1 MDAERFTEAALQ
13 LVASA
18 QQVARARRNQQVGPL
33 HLAAALLADPEGLPS
48 RVVQRAGGDPAA
60 ARASADAALA
70 KLPVVSG
77 AEGQFMSAELG
88 TAFSR
93 AEALAREWQDAF
105 VAADTLLVALRETAG
120 RQLDF
125 LPQAA
130 ALKDAA
136 QAIRGGKKVDSRSS
150 ESTFE
155 ALEKYGIDLTQRALD
170 GKLDPV
176 IGRDDEIR
184 RTVQILLRRTKNN
197 PVLIGEPGVGK
208 TAIAEGLALRIV
220 NKDVPEGLQ
229 NKRIVQ
235 LDMGSLLAGA
245 KYRGEFEERLK
256 AVIEETA
263 RSEGKI
269 ILFIDELHTI
279 VGAGKAEGAVD
290 AGNMLKPPLARG
302 ELRMIGATTL
312 EEYRTIEKDAAL
324 ERRFQPIVVDEPS
337 VEETISILR
346 GIKDKYELHHGVDI
360 TDPAIIAAAT
370 MAHRYISDRRLPDS
384 AIDLIDEAASRIQVL
399 LDSLPEEIDDLR
411 RRKLQLEIEHEA
423 LRRESDVDS
432 AARLL
437 RIEEELKV
445 VTDQIGQAQADWE
458 AERALLEE
466 FVADKEQLDQVKT
479 QIESAEREYDLETA
493 AKLRYG
499 ELPKLEAEVRRL
511 TERLESAKYARL
523 NVGEEEVAQVVARAT
538 RIPVARL
545 LEGEREKLL
554 QLEEE
559 LHQRVVGQDEA
570 ITAVADAIRRSR
582 AGLADPNRPIGSFIF
597 LGPTGVGKT
606 ETAKALAAQLF
617 DSEEKMIR
625 LDMSEYME
633 RHNVAKLI
641 GAPPGYVGYE
651 EGGQLTEAV
660 RRQPYSVIL
669 LDEIEKAHPD
679 VFNTLLQVLDDGR
692 LTDAQGRTV
701 DFRNTVV
708 IMTSNIGSPQI
719 LEASRRDADYQ
730 QLKETVFNELRAH
743 FRPEFLNRV
752 DEVIVFHA
760 LDQRQIRTIAALQ
773 VERLQRR
780 LDERRVR
787 LELSEPAL
795 DELARIGFDPVFG
808 ARPLKR
814 AVRDYLETPL
824 AREILAGRIVDG
836 DVVEVLPGSG
846 PASAGSEPGPVLRFQ
861 VVAAPA
867 AN

>member
-13 LVASA
+13 LIASA
-18 QQVARARRNQQVGPL
+18 QQVARTRQNQQVGPL
-33 HLAAALLADPEGLPS
+33 HLAASLLADPAGLPS
-48 RVVQRAGGDPAA
+48 RVVERAGADPAA
-60 ARASADAALA
+60 ARSAIDAGLA
-70 KLPVVSG
+70 RLPVVSG
-77 AEGQFMSAELG
+77 ADGQFMSPVLG
-88 TAFSR
+88 SVFTR
-93 AEALAREWQDAF
+93 AEETAKEWQDAF
-105 VAADTLLVALRETAG
+105 VAADTLLVALRDTAG
-120 RQLDF
+120 KELES
-125 LPQAA
+125 LPPAKALEEAA
-130 ALKDAA
+130 K
-136 QAIRGGKKVDSRSS
+136 AIRGGQSVDSRTAESS
-150 ESTFE
+150 FE
-155 ALEKYGIDLTQRALD
+155 ALETYGIDLTQRARE

-184 RTVQILLRRTKNN
+184 RAVQILLRRTKNN

-220 NKDVPEGLQ
+220 NKDVPQGLQ

-263 RSEGKI
+263 RSAGDI

-290 AGNMLKPPLARG
+290 AGNMLKPSLARG

-324 ERRFQPIVVDEPS
+324 ERRFQPIFVDEPT

-346 GIKDKYELHHGVDI
+346 GIKDKYEVHHGVGI
-360 TDPAIIAAAT
+360 TDAAIIAAAT

-384 AIDLIDEAASRIQVL
+384 AIDLIDEAASRIRVQ

-423 LRRESDVDS
+423 VKRESDPDS
-432 AARLL
+432 AARIL

-445 VTDQIGQAQADWE
+445 IADQIGQAQADWE
-458 AERALLEE
+458 AERGVLEE
-466 FVADKEQLDQVKT
+466 WRADQEELDRVRT
-479 QIESAEREYDLETA
+479 QIEAAERDYDLATA

-499 ELPKLEAEVRRL
+499 ELPKLEAEVKRL
-511 TERLESAKYARL
+511 AEKLDDARYVRLE
-523 NVGEEEVAQVVARAT
+523 VGEEEVAQVVARAT

-554 QLEEE
+554 RLEDE
-559 LHQRVVGQDEA
+559 LHLRVVGQDEA

-582 AGLADPNRPIGSFIF
+582 AGLSDPNRPIGSFIF

-617 DSEEKMIR
+617 DSEDKLIR

-669 LDEIEKAHPD
+669 LDEIEKAHVD

-719 LEASRRDADYQ
+719 LEAGRLGADYD
-730 QLKETVFNELRAH
+730 TVKTTVISELRNH

-760 LDQRQIRTIAALQ
+760 LDQAQIRTIATLQ

-780 LDERRVR
+780 LDERRITLV
-787 LELSEPAL
+787 LSEAAL
-795 DELARIGFDPVFG
+795 DELARVGFDPVFG

-824 AREILAGRIVDG
+824 AREILAGRIADG
-836 DVVEVLPGSG
+836 DTVEV
-846 PASAGSEPGPVLRFQ
+846 EPGLEPGAPFRFE
-861 VVAAPA
+861 VRELAPA
-867 AN
+867 N

>member
-18 QQVARARRNQQVGPL
+18 QQVARTRQHQQVGPL
-33 HLAAALLADPEGLPS
+33 HLAASLLADPAGLPS
-48 RVVQRAGGDPAA
+48 RVVERAGADAPA
-60 ARASADAALA
+60 ARASIDAALA
-70 KLPVVSG
+70 KQPVVSG
-77 AEGQFMSAELG
+77 AEGQYMAPELDRVF
-88 TAFSR
+88 TR
-93 AEALAREWQDAF
+93 AEALGAEWQDAF
-105 VAADTLLVALRETAG
+105 VAADTLLVALREVAG
-120 RQLDF
+120 RQLDA
-125 LPQAA
+125 LPSTAQLREAA
-130 ALKDAA
+130 E
-136 QAIRGGKKVDSRSS
+136 AIRGGRRVDTRSA

-155 ALEKYGIDLTQRALD
+155 ALDTYGIDLTQRAKD

-184 RTVQILLRRTKNN
+184 RAVQILLRRTKNN

-229 NKRIVQ
+229 DKRIVQ

-256 AVIEETA
+256 GVIEETA

-312 EEYRTIEKDAAL
+312 EEYRTIAKDAAL
-324 ERRFQPIVVDEPS
+324 ERRFQPIFVDEPS

-346 GIKDKYELHHGVDI
+346 GIKDKYEVHHGVGI
-360 TDPAIIAAAT
+360 TDPAIISAAS
-370 MAHRYISDRRLPDS
+370 MAHRYIADRRLPDS
-384 AIDLIDEAASRIQVL
+384 AIDLIDEAASRIRVQ

-423 LRRESDVDS
+423 VKRESDADS

-445 VTDQIGQAQADWE
+445 IADHIGQAQADWE
-458 AERALLEE
+458 AERGVLDEWRSDQEE
-466 FVADKEQLDQVKT
+466 LDRVRT
-479 QIESAEREYDLETA
+479 QIETAEREYDLA
-493 AKLRYG
+493 AAAQLRYG
-499 ELPKLEAEVRRL
+499 ELPKLEAEVKRL
-511 TERLESAKYARL
+511 AQQLDDARYVRLE
-523 NVGEEEVAQVVARAT
+523 VGEEEVAQVVARAT

-554 QLEEE
+554 HLEAE
-559 LHQRVVGQDEA
+559 LHLRVVGQDEA
-570 ITAVADAIRRSR
+570 ITAVSDAIRRSR

-606 ETAKALAAQLF
+606 ETARALAAQLF
-617 DSEEKMIR
+617 DSEDKMVR

-660 RRQPYSVIL
+660 RRQPYAVIL

-719 LEASRRDADYQ
+719 LEAARRGEDHAA
-730 QLKETVFNELRAH
+730 LKQTVFAELRGF

-760 LDQRQIRTIAALQ
+760 LDRAQIATIARLQ
-773 VERLQRR
+773 VARLQDR
-780 LDERRVR
+780 LAERRVV
-787 LELSEPAL
+787 LEVSDAAL
-795 DELARIGFDPVFG
+795 EELATLGYDPVFG

-824 AREILAGRIVDG
+824 AREILGGRVADG
-836 DVVEVLPGSG
+836 DTVAVLP
-846 PASAGSEPGPVLRFQ
+846 SAEPGGPLRFE
-861 VVAAPA
+861 VRELVPA
-867 AN
+867 N

>member
-18 QQVARARRNQQVGPL
+18 QQVARTRQNQQVGPL
-33 HLAAALLADPEGLPS
+33 HLAASLLADPSGLPS
-48 RVVQRAGGDPAA
+48 RVVERAGADPEA
-60 ARASADAALA
+60 ARATIDAGLA

-77 AEGQFMSAELG
+77 ADGQFMSPVLG
-88 TAFSR
+88 NAFTR
-93 AEALAREWQDAF
+93 AEELAKEWQDAF
-105 VAADTLLVALRETAG
+105 VAADTLLVALRDTAG
-120 RQLDF
+120 KELDA
-125 LPQAA
+125 LPPARALEEAA
-130 ALKDAA
+130 K
-136 QAIRGGKKVDSRSS
+136 AIRGGQNVDSRTA

-155 ALEKYGIDLTQRALD
+155 ALETYGIDLTQRARE

-176 IGRDDEIR
+176 IGRDEEIR
-184 RTVQILLRRTKNN
+184 RAVQILLRRTKNN

-220 NKDVPEGLQ
+220 NKDVPQGLQ

-256 AVIEETA
+256 AVIDETA
-263 RSEGKI
+263 RSAGDI
-269 ILFIDELHTI
+269 VLFIDELHTI

-290 AGNMLKPPLARG
+290 AGNMLKPSLARG

-324 ERRFQPIVVDEPS
+324 ERRFQPIFVDEPT

-346 GIKDKYELHHGVDI
+346 GIKDKYEVHHGVGI
-360 TDPAIIAAAT
+360 TDVAIIAAAT

-384 AIDLIDEAASRIQVL
+384 AIDLIDEAASRIRVQ

-423 LRRESDVDS
+423 VKRESDPDS
-432 AARLL
+432 AARIL

-445 VTDQIGQAQADWE
+445 IADQIGQAQADWE
-458 AERALLEE
+458 AERGVLEE
-466 FVADKEQLDQVKT
+466 WRADQEELDRVRT
-479 QIESAEREYDLETA
+479 QIEAAERDYDLATA

-499 ELPKLEAEVRRL
+499 ELPKLEAEVKRL
-511 TERLESAKYARL
+511 AEKLDDARYVRLE
-523 NVGEEEVAQVVARAT
+523 VGEEEVAQVVARAT

-554 QLEEE
+554 RLEDE
-559 LHQRVVGQDEA
+559 LHVRVVGQDEA

-617 DSEEKMIR
+617 DSEDKLIR

-669 LDEIEKAHPD
+669 LDEIEKAHVD

-719 LEASRRDADYQ
+719 LEAGRLGADHET
-730 QLKETVFNELRAH
+730 LKTTVVAELRNH

-760 LDQRQIRTIAALQ
+760 LDQGQIRTIATLQ
-773 VERLQRR
+773 VERLQHR
-780 LDERRVR
+780 LDERRIT
-787 LELSEPAL
+787 LALSEAAL
-795 DELARIGFDPVFG
+795 DELARVGFDPVFG

-824 AREILAGRIVDG
+824 AREILAGRIADG
-836 DVVEVLPGSG
+836 DTVEV
-846 PASAGSEPGPVLRFQ
+846 EPGLEPGAPFRFE
-861 VVAAPA
+861 VRELAL

>member
-18 QQVARARRNQQVGPL
+18 QQVARTRQNQQVGPL
-33 HLAAALLADPEGLPS
+33 HLAASLLADPSGLPS
-48 RVVQRAGGDPAA
+48 RVVERAGADPEA
-60 ARASADAALA
+60 ARATIDAGLA

-77 AEGQFMSAELG
+77 ADGQFMSPVLG
-88 TAFSR
+88 NAFTR
-93 AEALAREWQDAF
+93 AEELAKEWQDAF
-105 VAADTLLVALRETAG
+105 VAADTLLVALRDTAG
-120 RQLDF
+120 KELDA
-125 LPQAA
+125 LPPARALEEAA
-130 ALKDAA
+130 K
-136 QAIRGGKKVDSRSS
+136 AIRGGQNVDSRTA

-155 ALEKYGIDLTQRALD
+155 ALETYGIDLTQRARE

-176 IGRDDEIR
+176 IGRDEEIR
-184 RTVQILLRRTKNN
+184 RAVQILLRRTKNN

-220 NKDVPEGLQ
+220 NKDVPQGLQ

-263 RSEGKI
+263 RSAGDI
-269 ILFIDELHTI
+269 VLFIDELHTI

-290 AGNMLKPPLARG
+290 AGNMLKPSLARG

-324 ERRFQPIVVDEPS
+324 ERRFQPIFVDEPT

-346 GIKDKYELHHGVDI
+346 GIKDKYEVHHGVGI
-360 TDPAIIAAAT
+360 TDVAIIAAAT

-384 AIDLIDEAASRIQVL
+384 AIDLIDEAASRIRVQ

-423 LRRESDVDS
+423 VKRESDPDS
-432 AARLL
+432 AARIL

-445 VTDQIGQAQADWE
+445 IADQIGQAQADWE
-458 AERALLEE
+458 AERGVLEE
-466 FVADKEQLDQVKT
+466 WRADQEELDRVRT
-479 QIESAEREYDLETA
+479 QIEAAERDYDLATA

-499 ELPKLEAEVRRL
+499 ELPKLEAEVKRL
-511 TERLESAKYARL
+511 AEKLDDARYVRLE
-523 NVGEEEVAQVVARAT
+523 VGEEEVAQVVARAT

-554 QLEEE
+554 RLEDE
-559 LHQRVVGQDEA
+559 LHVRVVGQDEA

-617 DSEEKMIR
+617 DSEDKLIR

-669 LDEIEKAHPD
+669 LDEIEKAHVD

-719 LEASRRDADYQ
+719 LEAGRLGADHET
-730 QLKETVFNELRAH
+730 LKTTVVAELRNH

-760 LDQRQIRTIAALQ
+760 LDQGQIRTIATLQ
-773 VERLQRR
+773 VERLQHR
-780 LDERRVR
+780 LDERRIT
-787 LELSEPAL
+787 LALSEAAL
-795 DELARIGFDPVFG
+795 DELARVGFDPVFG

-824 AREILAGRIVDG
+824 AREILAGRIADG
-836 DVVEVLPGSG
+836 DTVEV
-846 PASAGSEPGPVLRFQ
+846 EPGLEPGAPFRFE
-861 VVAAPA
+861 VRELAL